1 LKRLT
6 FLIER
11 LRAAFPR
18 GGAISAE
25 LWEQRHRLIL
35 ILLYVHAVGIACL
48 GIIEGRGIEE
58 SLLQAAV
65 VAGAALLAGVARCG
79 QRARALIATLGLLG
93 SSAMLVHL
101 SNGFIEMHV
110 DFFVIIV
117 IVTLYADWLP
127 FLLAIGYVVA
137 EHIAVAAMEPMMM
150 VDDYPHFSSQ
160 PGLWLAVHVGF
171 IVVAAAAGLIH
182 WRIDEAA
189 HLDEAAEARARE
201 QQELLL
207 RERRARAITEDALRA
222 REQLLTILSRD
233 LKDPLGT
240 IKGNAQLLQRQVGGQ
255 APRDSSRARA
265 SLERIDASATWMAE
279 LLEELQDVT
288 RLETGDIPPLQQ
300 HPTDLL
306 AIARRVAA
314 DFQKTTIAHEIR
326 VVSAG
331 RTVTGYWDPSRLER
345 AIANLV
351 LRAMLRSPDGG
362 AIDIAVDLDAASD
375 TPDARI
381 EVRSRSDAATG
392 ALPTGLDRFHHVA
405 GTAGPEIGVAVAR
418 QIVEQHGGRVDEAI
432 DNGVESVVT
441 AHVPIQPASPA
452 TALAR

>member
-6 FLIER
+6 HLIER
-11 LRAAFPR
+11 VRALLPR

-35 ILLYVHAVGIACL
+35 ILLYVHAVGLACL
-48 GIIEGRGIEE
+48 GVIEGRDVED

-65 VAGAALLAGVARCG
+65 VVGAALLAGVARCG

-137 EHIAVAAMEPMMM
+137 EHISVAALDSTMT
-150 VDDYPHFSSQ
+150 DDYPQFSSE
-160 PGLWLAVHVGF
+160 PLLWLVVHVGF
-171 IVVAAAAGLIH
+171 ILVAMAAGLIH

-201 QQELLL
+201 QHELLL
-207 RERRARAITEDALRA
+207 KERKARAITEDTLRA

-233 LKDPLGT
+233 LKDPLGA
-240 IKGNAQLLQRQVGGQ
+240 IKGNAQLLQRHVGVQV
-255 APRDSSRARA
+255 PTDPDRVRAG
-265 SLERIDASATWMAE
+265 LLRIDASATWMAE

-288 RLETGDIPPLQQ
+288 RLEIGDIPPLQRQ
-300 HPTDLL
+300 PTDLL
-306 AIARRVAA
+306 AIARRGAA
-314 DFQKTTIAHEIR
+314 DFQKTTLAHEIR
-326 VVSAG
+326 VASPEATMIG
-331 RTVTGYWDPSRLER
+331 TWDPSRLER

-362 AIDIAVDLDAASD
+362 TIDVAIDLDEASD
-375 TPDARI
+375 TPAARI
-381 EVRSRSDAATG
+381 SVRSRSFVATDG
-392 ALPTGLDRFHHVA
+392 AIPTGLDRFHHVA
-405 GTAGPEIGVAVAR
+405 GAAGPEIGVAVAR
-418 QIVEQHGGRVDEAI
+418 QIFEQHGGRVDEAI
-432 DNGVESVVT
+432 DDGEGSIVM

-452 TALAR
+452 TSLAR